1 MEDAAEISVVL
12 ALDIGCSEMPCSCAE
27 AMAAKVR
34 KTRDLM
40 ETMLTVNETDCLD
53 GFWWRGIR

>member
-34 KTRDLM
+34 TRRDLM
-40 ETMLTVNETDCLD
+40 ETMLTVDETDFWM
-53 GFWWRGIR
+53 GFGGGG

>member
-12 ALDIGCSEMPCSCAE
+12 ALDIGCSEMPCSCAD

-34 KTRDLM
+34 TTRDLM
-40 ETMLTVNETDCLD
+40 ETMLTVDEIDCLD
-53 GFWWRGIR
+53 GFWCR